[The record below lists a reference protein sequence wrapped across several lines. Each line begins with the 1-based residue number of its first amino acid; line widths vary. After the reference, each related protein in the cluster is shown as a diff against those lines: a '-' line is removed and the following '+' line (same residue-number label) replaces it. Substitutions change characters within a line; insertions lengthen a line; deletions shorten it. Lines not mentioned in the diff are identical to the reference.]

1 MSSSGALFAYLV
13 LVTSSLKHG
22 KNEISRNFTQQLFT
36 HESILVLQ
44 IL

>member
-1 MSSSGALFAYLV
+1 MA
-13 LVTSSLKHG
+13 KI
-22 KNEISRNFTQQLFT
+22 EISRNFTQQLFT